1 MNSLSEGYGLSKTA
15 VIEER
20 ILLNPEQIQKRIRE
34 LARQI
39 SEDYRGKTC
48 CAVAVLENGFMFMTD
63 LVRNLE
69 VPVICQFI
77 KPHTHELWT
86 GGASRK
92 EINYSPSVEV
102 RNQHVLLIEG
112 PGRGLGK
119 ARGLSGQVFLSPCLA
134 AS

>member
-1 MNSLSEGYGLSKTA
+1 ISKRAVMNSLSEGDGLSKTA

-20 ILLNPEQIQKRIRE
+20 ILLNAEQIQKRIRE

-48 CAVAVLENGFMFMTD
+48 CAVAVLENGFMFMAD

-69 VPVICQFI
+69 IPVICQFI

-86 GGASRK
+86 GGPSRK
-92 EINYSPSVEV
+92 QINYSPPVAL
-102 RNQHVLLIEG
+102 RKQHMRLI
-112 PGRGLGK
+112 
-119 ARGLSGQVFLSPCLA
+119 A
-134 AS
+134 

>member
-48 CAVAVLENGFMFMTD
+48 CAVAVLDGHETSASYRRCCGSRESRLSWFSKTNAAIRIRMP
-63 LVRNLE
+63 
-69 VPVICQFI
+69 PV
-77 KPHTHELWT
+77 
-86 GGASRK
+86 
-92 EINYSPSVEV
+92 
-102 RNQHVLLIEG
+102 
-112 PGRGLGK
+112 
-119 ARGLSGQVFLSPCLA
+119 
-134 AS
+134 